1 MNPPLVIG
9 LDYYG
14 PRLATGPGAVIV
26 QLNYVPNC
34 LKAPI
39 RPPLLAT
46 HFPIFPGFPSGH
58 CFLPKPVL
66 EPVLS
71 RREDKTRHVPIFPS
85 GDIQPLSQS
94 FLSAGFSLHPYA
106 SPLCET

>member
-34 LKAPI
+34 LKAPS

-71 RREDKTRHVPIFPS
+71 RREDKTRHAPIFPS